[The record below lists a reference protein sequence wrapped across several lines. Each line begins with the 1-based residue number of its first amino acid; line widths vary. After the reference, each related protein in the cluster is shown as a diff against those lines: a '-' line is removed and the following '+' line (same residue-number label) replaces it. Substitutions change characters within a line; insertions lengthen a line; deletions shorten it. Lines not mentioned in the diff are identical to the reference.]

1 MKKKNLFFI
10 LAIIVL
16 VAAGIYGLAA
26 TAHSNA
32 VKKSHDDLMKDL
44 SFYATKAREYY
55 ERPAALG
62 GGNRNFADIT
72 LSKLSVESSNATGR
86 FFIVGTP
93 TKDEVVIAGVGFVIT
108 QDDSTRVQVLVTDQN
123 TTFQVIN

>member
-1 MKKKNLFFI
+1 MKQKKLLLIF
-10 LAIIVL
+10 LIIVL
-16 VAAGIYGLAA
+16 VGAGIYSVVS

-55 ERPAALG
+55 ERPATLG
-62 GGNRNFADIT
+62 GGNRSFADIT
-72 LSKLSVESSNATGR
+72 LLKLSVESANTTGR
-86 FFIVGTP
+86 FLIVGTP
-93 TKDEVVIAGVGFVIT
+93 TKDEVVIAGVGFFT
-108 QDDSTRVQVLVTDQN
+108 TEGDSTRVQVLVTDQN

>member
-1 MKKKNLFFI
+1 MKKQKLLLI
-10 LAIIVL
+10 LSIIVL
-16 VAAGIYGLAA
+16 AAAGIYVLAA

-44 SFYATKAREYY
+44 SFYATKAREFY

-62 GGNRNFADIT
+62 GGNRSFADIT
-72 LSKLSVESSNATGR
+72 LSKLSLESSNATGR

-93 TKDEVVIAGVGFVIT
+93 TKDEVVIAGIGLVT
-108 QDDSTRVQVLVTDQN
+108 AEDDSTRVQVLVTEQN
-123 TTFQVIN
+123 STFQVIN